1 MNGKIEVVGIGI
13 DNVTMG
19 EAVERLSEFI
29 ERDAYS
35 MVFTPNSEM
44 IIEAV
49 KDRDFEEVLNNGQ
62 LVIPDG
68 IGVVIASKFY
78 GTPLKERVTGVDLT
92 MKLMELANEKGKGVY
107 LLGGKEGVAD
117 EATIKL
123 KEKYDGLVISGTRNG
138 YFAEDEEEAIVDEI
152 NRSGAEILLVALGAP
167 KQEKFIYRH
176 RDKLRVRIAM
186 GVGGSID
193 ILAGRAKRAP
203 EFYRKAGLEWF
214 YRLMK
219 EPWRAKRMLRLPKFI
234 VLAFYDAKTRH

>member
-117 EATIKL
+117 EAAIKL

-138 YFAEDEEEAIVDEI
+138 YFAEDEEEAIEDEI
-152 NRSGAEILLVALGAP
+152 NRSGAEILLIALGAP